1 MTELPLAARA
11 YICAVVAVGLTA
23 GGFALPQVQ
32 RPGSVLGLAALII
45 LCTGV
50 SNVRDTSGSQFAVN
64 LGFVVGVAAIFVTGA
79 SGAVFVAAASALNY
93 TPGGLPVVK
102 RAFNAAQYAIA
113 GGAGGLAFDALHG
126 PVGRLGQKDFPG
138 VIVILLVVVV
148 VYWMVNH
155 LLVWGVVCLVS
166 SLPASKMVRQAVPIS
181 SSPYLAYGFLS
192 LLMAALWEN
201 FGWATAVLLLVPLV
215 VTRTTF
221 ASFVEQQRAYD
232 ATVAAL
238 IQAVETKD
246 HYTRGHSERV
256 AGGSVLI
263 ASQLR
268 LREDKV
274 KALRYAGML
283 HDVGKM
289 GVPTR
294 VLQKQGRLTVPEAD
308 AVRAHPARGLE
319 MLGDIEFLQEALS
332 GIYHHHE
339 RMDGKGYPLGLKG
352 MEIPEFARVI
362 MVADAFDSMTSN
374 RSYRPAMT
382 IEAAIEELVAC
393 SGVQFDPV
401 MVEAMVVALRTHG
414 WQVQGADEPRRPIEA
429 DDPATV
435 HPAVVETR
443 IPSARVVP
451 VYSSVETE
459 A

>member
-1 MTELPLAARA
+1 MTALPQLARV
-11 YICAVVAVGLTA
+11 YICAVVASGLAA
-23 GGFALPQVQ
+23 GGFALPHVSRPWQV
-32 RPGSVLGLAALII
+32 LALAGLTVV
-45 LCTGV
+45 CTSLSDVPDG
-50 SNVRDTSGSQFAVN
+50 SGSLSVS
-64 LGFVVGVAAIFVTGA
+64 LGFVVAIAAVLITGA
-79 SGAVFVAAASALNY
+79 SGGVFVAAAGALQY
-93 TPGGLPVVK
+93 DPAGQPLIK
-102 RAFNAAQYAIA
+102 RAFNAGQYAVS
-113 GGAGGLAFDALHG
+113 GGVGGLVYELLNG
-126 PVGRLGQKDFPG
+126 PIGHLDQASFPN
-138 VIVILLVVVV
+138 IIPPVILAVVAYSV
-148 VYWMVNH
+148 VNH
-155 LLVWGVVCLVS
+155 LLVLAIIFLTQPTSIRQSW
-166 SLPASKMVRQAVPIS
+166 RQAIPWM
-181 SSPYLAYGFLS
+181 SSPYVAYGFLS

-201 FGWATAVLLLVPLV
+201 FGAVTATLLLIPLV

-221 ASFVEQQRAYD
+221 ASFMDQQKAYD

-263 ASQLR
+263 ARQMGLR
-268 LREDKV
+268 DEKV

-319 MLGDIEFLQEALS
+319 MLGDIEFLQEALG

-374 RSYRPAMT
+374 RSYRPAMS
-382 IEAAIEELVAC
+382 IEKAILELVAC
-393 SGVQFDPV
+393 SGEQFDPAI
-401 MVEAMVVALRTHG
+401 VEAMVSALQTHG
-414 WQVQGADEPRRPIEA
+414 WQVQGADEPRLPQA
-429 DDPATV
+429 LQTTPGV
-435 HPAVVETR
+435 PSGAVDSVPLPR
-443 IPSARVVP
+443 KMSA
-451 VYSSVETE
+451 YSSVDNES
-459 A
+459 